1 MSAIFR
7 SKLFESKSG
16 YFSDSIGI
24 GTKNPSA
31 ALHISSG
38 NIILESGTAE
48 FYSRPTV
55 SGIPVMISGDVQFP
69 DLSVYETVQN
79 FNNLSGSLSS
89 DLNSVTELIYQVN
102 QAAADISG
110 SLRDD
115 LNSTNGLIYQT
126 SGILID
132 ASGSLQNDLN
142 STNAAIYQV
151 SGNLID
157 VSGSLQDKIDNLN
170 ILANGASIKSD
181 YFSGASYIGRAL
193 VGSLDSDSTWTVTR
207 IQISNSGTLSN
218 QPQKATSA
226 QWSNRYFLNYT

>member
-24 GTKNPSA
+24 GVKSPSA

-55 SGIPVMISGDVQFP
+55 SGIPLMVSGDLQFP
-69 DLSVYETVQN
+69 DLSIYETVQN

-89 DLNSVTELIYQVN
+89 DLNSATELIYQVN
-102 QAAADISG
+102 QTVAIISG

-115 LNSTNGLIYQT
+115 LNTSNGLIYQ
-126 SGILID
+126 
-132 ASGSLQNDLN
+132 A
-142 STNAAIYQV
+142 
-151 SGNLID
+151 SGNLIS
-157 VSGSLQDKIDNLN
+157 VSGSLQGKIDNLN

-181 YFSGASYIGRAL
+181 YFSGASYVGRAL
-193 VGSLDSDSTWTVTR
+193 VGSLDLDPVWTVTK

-218 QPQKATSA
+218 QPQKVIGA